1 MRFREF
7 FPAGSVR
14 ICLSG
19 ERAGEGKAG
28 QPARLYEKT
37 PFEPEVPDDPHDFVI
52 CPGSG
57 HRQYEFHILT
67 KTGFFSLLFLSNVQ
81 IFSPKPVFS
90 VKTRNSR
97 RCLGFRVFG
106 ALKTA
111 GTPKLR
117 AFRVPPASAGIRFF
131 PRSST
136 SRANLEISLSG
147 NRHVGSTPTRS
158 ATDPHETWVS
168 CGFCNF
174 RHHPFLP

>member
-14 ICLSG
+14 TCLSG
-19 ERAGEGKAG
+19 ERAGGGKAG

-90 VKTRNSR
+90 VKTRNPR
-97 RCLGFRVFG
+97 RCLGFRVFE

-111 GTPKLR
+111 GTPETTCFPGS
-117 AFRVPPASAGIRFF
+117 ASFRRNPPFSAVFHE
-131 PRSST
+131 PRK
-136 SRANLEISLSG
+136 SRNQFACKG
-147 NRHVGSTPTRS
+147 
-158 ATDPHETWVS
+158 TWVRIPPS
-168 CGFCNF
+168 PPNKKAPIAGAFC
-174 RHHPFLP
+174 LL